1 MDTTRNIPID
11 LTAFEQ
17 LFRLHHKRL
26 CLLALNLIGDSDV
39 AEDIVQNFFIT
50 LWNNRE
56 VVRLKTSFDAY
67 AYKAIK
73 YSCIDYLRRE
83 AVLEK
88 RKELLSVQVEDN
100 DEEDSIADR
109 VKLYAQIIE
118 VVDSLP
124 TDRKNVFL
132 LHAVDRLSYAQI
144 ADKLNISINT
154 VKTQLRRA
162 YMYLR
167 DKLHLFLLVAFLS
180 LL

>member
-11 LTAFEQ
+11 LAAFEQ
-17 LFRLHHKRL
+17 LFRTHHKRL
-26 CLLALNLIGDSDV
+26 CLLAMNWIGDSDV

-56 VVRLKTSFDAY
+56 TLSLKTSFNAY
-67 AYKAIK
+67 SYKAIK

-83 AVLEK
+83 AVQEK
-88 RKELLSVQVEDN
+88 RKGLFSSEIEIEEE
-100 DEEDSIADR
+100 EEDIADR
-109 VKLYAQIIE
+109 MKLYAQIID

-124 TDRKNVFL
+124 ADRKNVFL

-144 ADKLNISINT
+144 AEKLNISINT

-167 DKLHLFLLVAFLS
+167 DKLHLFLFL
-180 LL
+180 LLIIYG

>member
-1 MDTTRNIPID
+1 M
-11 LTAFEQ
+11 
-17 LFRLHHKRL
+17 
-26 CLLALNLIGDSDV
+26 
-39 AEDIVQNFFIT
+39 
-50 LWNNRE
+50 
-56 VVRLKTSFDAY
+56 
-67 AYKAIK
+67 
-73 YSCIDYLRRE
+73 
-83 AVLEK
+83 EK

-167 DKLHLFLLVAFLS
+167 DKLHLLLLVAFLS